1 MVTTLMIFHAVISVL
16 LIVLVL
22 VQFGKGAEAGLMGGS
37 SGEVFTA
44 SQQGN
49 ILSKITVVL
58 AVLFLGNSVY
68 LAKIQSTK
76 TSSSLLDSE
85 APVARPLNNDA
96 ALAPKKETTTPVSKK
111 EATPAVKAKKE
122 TK

>member
-1 MVTTLMIFHAVISVL
+1 MVTTLMIFHVVISVL

-22 VQFGKGAEAGLMGGS
+22 LQFGKGAEAGLMGGS

-49 ILSKITVVL
+49 ILSKLTVVL
-58 AVLFLGNSVY
+58 AVLFLGNSVF
-68 LAKIQSTK
+68 LAKIQSSK
-76 TSSSLLDSE
+76 SSSSLLDSE

-96 ALAPKKETTTPVSKK
+96 ANA
-111 EATPAVKAKKE
+111 PAVPAVAPTEVPKAE
-122 TK
+122 TPTTQDNK

>member
-1 MVTTLMIFHAVISVL
+1 MVTTLMIFHVVISVL

-22 VQFGKGAEAGLMGGS
+22 LQFGKGAEAGLMGGS

-49 ILSKITVVL
+49 ILSKLTVVL

-68 LAKIQSTK
+68 LAKVQSTK
-76 TSSSLLDSE
+76 SSSSLLDSE
-85 APVARPLNNDA
+85 APIARPLNSDA
-96 ALAPKKETTTPVSKK
+96 AKAPVAPVDAAPKT
-111 EATPAVKAKKE
+111 EATAPV

>member
-1 MVTTLMIFHAVISVL
+1 MVTTLMIFHVVISVL

-22 VQFGKGAEAGLMGGS
+22 LQFGKGAEAGLMGGS

-49 ILSKITVVL
+49 ILSKLTVVL

-76 TSSSLLDSE
+76 SSSSLLDSE

-96 ALAPKKETTTPVSKK
+96 AKAPVAPVAPVDAAPKT
-111 EATPAVKAKKE
+111 EATAPV